1 MKDIRTFLIA
11 TVLLV
16 AVVTAQ
22 AEEVRG
28 EIEEESDGWVETID
42 EVIDVAAGG
51 TLTLDVDR
59 GGIEVDSA
67 DRKGVRV
74 IIEKTADVFTE
85 SEARRVLQDYKVEIT
100 RDGNDVSVT
109 AESKSDRRT
118 RSLYVSVRVVV
129 PSRYSIDVRTG
140 GGGIEVG
147 DLEGNV
153 TAHTS
158 GGGIEV
164 GRIRNG
170 SVKVYTSGGGIEIES
185 IENGDGQVETSGGG
199 ISVGD
204 VTGNLTVYTSGG
216 GIDVGDVGGELVAE
230 TSGGGIRIGV
240 VGATVLAETG
250 GGGIRV
256 EGSGGSVEVNTR
268 GGSITI
274 ENAGG
279 PVRAKTSGGS
289 IKVRGSAGPVN
300 VRTSGGNITLW
311 DVHGAIEA
319 RTSGGDIT
327 AELVV
332 ADPKVDTRCTLESAG
347 GDITIRLPQKLKADI
362 DAESRLERPRRK
374 YRITS
379 DFPLDIDSGSRRI
392 TAQGKLNGGGDLIR
406 LRTTNG
412 DIEIR
417 KR

>member
-16 AVVTAQ
+16 AVVAVQAAQ
-22 AEEVRG
+22 VRG

-51 TLTLDVDR
+51 TLMLDVDR
-59 GGIEVDSA
+59 GGIEVDSV

-100 RDGNDVSVT
+100 RDGNDVRVT

-164 GRIRNG
+164 GDRK
-170 SVKVYTSGGGIEIES
+170 S
-185 IENGDGQVETSGGG
+185 
-199 ISVGD
+199 
-204 VTGNLTVYTSGG
+204 
-216 GIDVGDVGGELVAE
+216 
-230 TSGGGIRIGV
+230 
-240 VGATVLAETG
+240 
-250 GGGIRV
+250 
-256 EGSGGSVEVNTR
+256 TR
-268 GGSITI
+268 
-274 ENAGG
+274 
-279 PVRAKTSGGS
+279 
-289 IKVRGSAGPVN
+289 
-300 VRTSGGNITLW
+300 
-311 DVHGAIEA
+311 
-319 RTSGGDIT
+319 
-327 AELVV
+327 
-332 ADPKVDTRCTLESAG
+332 
-347 GDITIRLPQKLKADI
+347 
-362 DAESRLERPRRK
+362 
-374 YRITS
+374 
-379 DFPLDIDSGSRRI
+379 
-392 TAQGKLNGGGDLIR
+392 LNSSH
-406 LRTTNG
+406 
-412 DIEIR
+412 
-417 KR
+417 